1 MLPDPQAVY
10 GAARLVAY
18 AVRVPAARP
27 AREREY
33 AELLDRYDNDAGFR
47 GLVDQI
53 AAAFDLTVASTGPY
67 GVVLDVAADS
77 PVAFRPDD
85 LHSRIGAE
93 ERLQLY
99 LITVGL
105 IAYLYPTNRALED
118 LGATRYVTVADLH
131 AYLKERCAALRAA
144 SPDPVADAP
153 QAQEA
158 WRTFDT
164 LRPATPDGQRRW
176 TTALGRVE
184 RVVGEFARHGLL
196 EPDGKAGDE
205 PRYRAL
211 ERLRLQARNVAADV
225 LYRALVNLPPTVQEP
240 TG

>member
-1 MLPDPQAVY
+1 VY
-10 GAARLVAY
+10 EAARLVAY

-47 GLVDQI
+47 TLVDQV
-53 AAAFDLTVASTGPY
+53 AAAFELVVASTGAY
-67 GVVLDVAADS
+67 GVVLDVGADS
-77 PVAFRPDD
+77 PVAFRLDD
-85 LHSRIGAE
+85 LHARMGVE

-105 IAYLYPTNRALED
+105 ISYLYPSNQALED
-118 LGATRYVTVADLH
+118 LGATRYLTVADLY
-131 AYLKERCAALRAA
+131 AYLKERCAALKSA

-153 QAQEA
+153 QAEEA
-158 WRTFDT
+158 WRTFDM
-164 LRPATPDGQRRW
+164 LKPATPDGQRRW

-184 RVVGEFARHGLL
+184 RIVEEFARHGLL
-196 EPDGKAGDE
+196 EPDGKVGDE

-211 ERLRLQARNVAADV
+211 ERLRLQARNVAADM
-225 LYRALVNLPPTVQEP
+225 LYRALVSVPAADELV
-240 TG
+240 G

>member
-1 MLPDPQAVY
+1 MPPEGREVY
-10 GAARLVAY
+10 EAARLVAY

-47 GLVDQI
+47 TLVDQV
-53 AAAFDLTVASTGPY
+53 AAAFELVVASTGAY
-67 GVVLDVAADS
+67 GVVLDVGADS

-85 LHSRIGAE
+85 LHARMGVE

-105 IAYLYPTNRALED
+105 ISYLYPSNQALED
-118 LGATRYVTVADLH
+118 LGATRYLTVADLY
-131 AYLKERCAALRAA
+131 AYLKERCAALKSA

-153 QAQEA
+153 QAEEA
-158 WRTFDT
+158 WRTFDM
-164 LRPATPDGQRRW
+164 LKPATPDGQRRW

-184 RVVGEFARHGLL
+184 RIVEEFARHGLL
-196 EPDGKAGDE
+196 EPDGKVGDE

-211 ERLRLQARNVAADV
+211 ERLRLQARNVAADM
-225 LYRALVNLPPTVQEP
+225 LYRALVSVPAADELV
-240 TG
+240 G

>member
-1 MLPDPQAVY
+1 MPPEGREVY
-10 GAARLVAY
+10 EAARLVAY

-47 GLVDQI
+47 TLVDQV
-53 AAAFDLTVASTGPY
+53 AAAFELVVASTGAY
-67 GVVLDVAADS
+67 GVVLDVGADS
-77 PVAFRPDD
+77 PVAFRLDD
-85 LHSRIGAE
+85 LHARMGVE

-105 IAYLYPTNRALED
+105 ISYLYPSNQALED
-118 LGATRYVTVADLH
+118 LGATRYLTVADLY
-131 AYLKERCAALRAA
+131 AYLKERCAALKSA

-153 QAQEA
+153 QAEEA
-158 WRTFDT
+158 WRTFDM
-164 LRPATPDGQRRW
+164 LKPATPDGQRRW

-184 RVVGEFARHGLL
+184 RIVEEFARHGLL
-196 EPDGKAGDE
+196 EPDGKVGDE

-211 ERLRLQARNVAADV
+211 ERLRLQARNVAADM
-225 LYRALVNLPPTVQEP
+225 LYRALVSVPAAEELV
-240 TG
+240 G

>member
-1 MLPDPQAVY
+1 MPPEGREVY
-10 GAARLVAY
+10 EAARLIAY

-33 AELLDRYDNDAGFR
+33 AELLDHYDNDAGFR
-47 GLVDQI
+47 TLVDQV
-53 AAAFDLTVASTGPY
+53 ASAFDLVVASTGPY
-67 GVVLDVAADS
+67 GVVLDVGPES

-85 LHSRIGAE
+85 LHARMGVE

-105 IAYLYPTNRALED
+105 IAYLYPTNQALED
-118 LGATRYVTVADLH
+118 LGATRYLTVADLY

-144 SPDPVADAP
+144 SPDPLADAP

-158 WRTFDT
+158 WRTFDM
-164 LRPATPDGQRRW
+164 LKPATPDGQRRW

-184 RVVGEFARHGLL
+184 RVAEEFARHGRL
-196 EPDGKAGDE
+196 EPDGKIGNE
-205 PRYRAL
+205 PRYRTL

-225 LYRALVNLPPTVQEP
+225 LYRALVNLPNAEELA
-240 TG
+240 G

>member
-1 MLPDPQAVY
+1 MPPEGREVY
-10 GAARLVAY
+10 EAARLVAY

-47 GLVDQI
+47 TLVDQV
-53 AAAFDLTVASTGPY
+53 AAAFELVVASTGAY
-67 GVVLDVAADS
+67 GVVLDVGADS
-77 PVAFRPDD
+77 PVAFRLDD
-85 LHSRIGAE
+85 LHARMGVE

-105 IAYLYPTNRALED
+105 ISYLYPSNQALED
-118 LGATRYVTVADLH
+118 LGATRYLTVADLY
-131 AYLKERCAALRAA
+131 AYLKERCAALKSA

-153 QAQEA
+153 QAEEA
-158 WRTFDT
+158 WRTFDM
-164 LRPATPDGQRRW
+164 LKPATPDGQRRW

-184 RVVGEFARHGLL
+184 RIVEEFARHGLL
-196 EPDGKAGDE
+196 EPDGKVGDE

-211 ERLRLQARNVAADV
+211 ERLRLQARNVAADM
-225 LYRALVNLPPTVQEP
+225 LYRALVSVPAADELV
-240 TG
+240 G

>member
-1 MLPDPQAVY
+1 MPPDGWEVY
-10 GAARLVAY
+10 EAARLVAY

-47 GLVDQI
+47 TLVDQV
-53 AAAFDLTVASTGPY
+53 AAAFELVVASTGAY
-67 GVVLDVAADS
+67 GVVLDVGADS

-85 LHSRIGAE
+85 LHARMGVE

-105 IAYLYPTNRALED
+105 ISYLYPTNQALED
-118 LGATRYVTVADLH
+118 LGATRYLTVADLY
-131 AYLKERCAALRAA
+131 AYLKERCAALKSA

-153 QAQEA
+153 QAEEA
-158 WRTFDT
+158 WRTFDM
-164 LRPATPDGQRRW
+164 LKPATPDGQRRW

-184 RVVGEFARHGLL
+184 RIVEEFARHGLL
-196 EPDGKAGDE
+196 EPDGKVGDE

-211 ERLRLQARNVAADV
+211 ERLRLQARNVAADM
-225 LYRALVNLPPTVQEP
+225 LYRALVSVPAAEELV
-240 TG
+240 G